1 MTDANKPLD
10 PKHEKLLK
18 TRGRGSGKDYEPF
31 IKVHELSSSGES
43 VRIHSAS
50 VGRIHHLLSGI
61 ELLAFLVF
69 DQFEQTMGIREQ
81 YPLQIDDTLDICARL
96 GIRHPQ
102 MHGSLTVVSTDLL
115 VDLSSGSRL
124 AIAVKSSSE
133 LSKPRV
139 MEKLQI
145 EKNYWETRDMEWKIF
160 TEREVNDGMRE
171 NLLWIQPYLSPD
183 MSAHQE
189 VDYSDV

>member
-1 MTDANKPLD
+1 
-10 PKHEKLLK
+10 
-18 TRGRGSGKDYEPF
+18 
-31 IKVHELSSSGES
+31 
-43 VRIHSAS
+43 
-50 VGRIHHLLSGI
+50 
-61 ELLAFLVF
+61 
-69 DQFEQTMGIREQ
+69 
-81 YPLQIDDTLDICARL
+81 
-96 GIRHPQ
+96 
-102 MHGSLTVVSTDLL
+102 L

-171 NLLWIQPYLSPD
+171 NLLWIQPYLSLD

>member
-1 MTDANKPLD
+1 
-10 PKHEKLLK
+10 
-18 TRGRGSGKDYEPF
+18 
-31 IKVHELSSSGES
+31 
-43 VRIHSAS
+43 
-50 VGRIHHLLSGI
+50 
-61 ELLAFLVF
+61 
-69 DQFEQTMGIREQ
+69 
-81 YPLQIDDTLDICARL
+81 
-96 GIRHPQ
+96 
-102 MHGSLTVVSTDLL
+102 
-115 VDLSSGSRL
+115 
-124 AIAVKSSSE
+124 
-133 LSKPRV
+133 